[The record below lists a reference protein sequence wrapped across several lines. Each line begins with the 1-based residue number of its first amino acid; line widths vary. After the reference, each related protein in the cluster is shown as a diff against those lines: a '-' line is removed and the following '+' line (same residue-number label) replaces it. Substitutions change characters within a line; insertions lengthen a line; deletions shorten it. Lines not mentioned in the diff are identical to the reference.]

1 MARTDLDRPTRSSS
15 VVRRC
20 AHGSPLL
27 FTTKETNR
35 NHPPTA
41 DRQIAATLLV
51 SEHYSIRCDPTVHK
65 LEAAAWPHTS
75 SVSRYTSS
83 HASASA
89 ARRRALSLSHAN
101 GSASDAAAADAAEA
115 AEAESESDD
124 VYVLSLKNLGAIV
137 ALEVAPC

>member
-83 HASASA
+83 HAAASASA

-101 GSASDAAAADAAEA
+101 GSASDAAAAEA

>member
-1 MARTDLDRPTRSSS
+1 M
-15 VVRRC
+15 RRC

-83 HASASA
+83 HAAASASA

-101 GSASDAAAADAAEA
+101 GSASDAAAAEA